1 MAEYYA
7 VLKKA
12 VGGLDAGSGEVRR
25 AVYDKA
31 RNALISQLK
40 AIDPPL
46 AASEISRQRLELEEA
61 IRRVERETASEA
73 RDALRQRPSESELA
87 ANIATSI
94 ATDLSSPAPAPA
106 AEAEPEP
113 SQLSPQDLFRQ
124 AIQKAETRGSATPN
138 TAEPA
143 TTPMPV
149 REAYQFGGR
158 GQEASAS
165 GNSLAGERANDQGA
179 EQQSGPTVRPAA
191 PSDIPQQAQEA
202 VPGLAPDPY
211 LDRRDLP
218 NESRQARTNL
228 PLDGGGVRSDGAPR
242 RSRLPTI
249 LLVVLIVGMIG
260 GLGALAWSQR
270 TIIADLLAGLEE
282 DSTPQTET
290 VSVAPEPPMV
300 GPVAGPKSDDRL
312 LESPVAGPDAIA
324 DTIASV
330 PTPSAPAPSTPTPS
344 TPTPSTPTPSTPTPS
359 TNASIAKNAALYE
372 EPISGAS
379 SAGGV
384 VEIGAAVTWNLN
396 ESGANGAEIQA
407 SLDVP
412 ERGMTVHLVIHKNTN
427 PDLPASH
434 MVVATIETRG
444 DFPGR
449 GIGSVP
455 RLVMKVGEDE
465 GGQALIGATAKI
477 SGSVFWIA
485 LSAAE
490 DDVSRNMRLLRD
502 RSWID
507 LPMVYDS
514 GQRAI
519 LTFEKGDSGRQVV
532 EKAMAAWGA
541 G

>member
-94 ATDLSSPAPAPA
+94 ATDLSSPAPTPPPA
-106 AEAEPEP
+106 AEAEPEPEPEP

-158 GQEASAS
+158 GQEASAP
-165 GNSLAGERANDQGA
+165 GNSVAEESPNDQGA
-179 EQQSGPTVRPAA
+179 EQQSGPTVRPA
-191 PSDIPQQAQEA
+191 PPPDNSQQGQEA
-202 VPGLAPDPY
+202 SPGLAPDPY

-218 NESRQARTNL
+218 NESRRARPNM

-282 DSTPQTET
+282 DSTQPAPQTET

-300 GPVAGPKSDDRL
+300 EPVAAPKSDDRL
-312 LESPVAGPDAIA
+312 LEPPVAAPDAIA

-330 PTPSAPAPSTPTPS
+330 PTPSAPA
-344 TPTPSTPTPSTPTPS
+344 PS

-379 SAGGV
+379 TAGGV

-407 SLDVP
+407 SLEVP

-434 MVVATIETRG
+434 MVVATIETRA

-519 LTFEKGDSGRQVV
+519 LTFEKGESGRQVV